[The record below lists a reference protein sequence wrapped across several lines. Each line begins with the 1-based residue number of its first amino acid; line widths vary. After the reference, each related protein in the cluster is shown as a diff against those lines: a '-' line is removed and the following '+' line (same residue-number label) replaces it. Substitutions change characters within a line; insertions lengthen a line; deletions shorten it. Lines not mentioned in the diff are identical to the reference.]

1 MNKSDVAYSVYVGY
15 ADWRHAAWRGAF
27 YPPDM
32 PEDWQFDFYQSQY
45 RCVWLEAAA
54 WQAITLPGWEALA
67 AESTPAFRFVLEA
80 VPEGVPLAVSAL
92 LGARLVVMDRAASAL
107 LYLDREADLKAL
119 AQRMGSAS
127 QSAPIF
133 VIVPPT
139 APATMEK
146 VETLLEILGV

>member
-27 YPPDM
+27 YPSDM
-32 PEDWQFDFYQSQY
+32 PEDWRFDFYQSQY
-45 RCVWLEAAA
+45 RCVWLDAAA
-54 WQAITLPGWEALA
+54 WQAITLPEWASLA
-67 AESTPAFRFVLEA
+67 AEATTAFRFVLETT
-80 VPEGVPLAVSAL
+80 PDGVPPAVSAL
-92 LGARLVVMDRAASAL
+92 LGVRVVTMTRAASAL
-107 LYLDREADLKAL
+107 LCLDSEADLKAL

-127 QSAPIF
+127 LSAPIF